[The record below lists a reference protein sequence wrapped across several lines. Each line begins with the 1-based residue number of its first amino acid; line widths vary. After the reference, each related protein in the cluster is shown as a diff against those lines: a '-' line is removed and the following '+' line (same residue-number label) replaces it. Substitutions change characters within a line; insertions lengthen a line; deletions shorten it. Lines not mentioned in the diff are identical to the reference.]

1 MIMYLL
7 TINVDKLSQI
17 EPLVLYVKEKVIPSV
32 EDIAPNTLEDVKEY
46 LVPTK
51 KNQIAQR
58 VQHEL

>member
-7 TINVDKLSQI
+7 TVNVENLWLF
-17 EPLVLYVKEKVIPSV
+17 EPSMLDVKEKFIPSV

-51 KNQIAQR
+51 KN
-58 VQHEL
+58 